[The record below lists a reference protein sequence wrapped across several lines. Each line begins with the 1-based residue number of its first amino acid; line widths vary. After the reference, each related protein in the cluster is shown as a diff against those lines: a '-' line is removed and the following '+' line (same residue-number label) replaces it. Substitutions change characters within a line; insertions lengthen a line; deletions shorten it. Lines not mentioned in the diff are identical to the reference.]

1 MFIVHRGKE
10 KQTKSCNTKLLFL
23 SNVSLRSTNSLLF
36 GTLSNKKTTKT
47 YPKKRK
53 EEICVK
59 L

>member
-36 GTLSNKKTTKT
+36 GTLSNKKKTTKT
-47 YPKKRK
+47 YQKKRN
-53 EEICVK
+53 VK
-59 L
+59 RKFL